1 MSPPPAEWGGW
12 GQEGGQSSS
21 LPAPKVSLLL
31 MYGHPQG
38 CAHRSTS
45 LSHTLDSPGCL
56 GPASCPLGGPGAET
70 GEVAHASF
78 LGAGLLEGEA
88 GFWPHSK
95 VSPTQEELIEQPPL
109 PEGKGV

>member
-1 MSPPPAEWGGW
+1 MSSGGSW
-12 GQEGGQSSS
+12 VE
-21 LPAPKVSLLL
+21 
-31 MYGHPQG
+31 
-38 CAHRSTS
+38 T
-45 LSHTLDSPGCL
+45 
-56 GPASCPLGGPGAET
+56 PGAET

-95 VSPTQEELIEQPPL
+95 VSPTQEELIEEPPL

>member
-1 MSPPPAEWGGW
+1 MSSGGSCAE
-12 GQEGGQSSS
+12 
-21 LPAPKVSLLL
+21 
-31 MYGHPQG
+31 
-38 CAHRSTS
+38 T
-45 LSHTLDSPGCL
+45 
-56 GPASCPLGGPGAET
+56 PGAET

-88 GFWPHSK
+88 GFWPHISK